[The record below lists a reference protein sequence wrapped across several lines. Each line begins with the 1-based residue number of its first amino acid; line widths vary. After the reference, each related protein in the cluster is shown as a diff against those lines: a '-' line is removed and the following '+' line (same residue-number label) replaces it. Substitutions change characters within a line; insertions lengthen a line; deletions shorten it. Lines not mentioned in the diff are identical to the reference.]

1 MRLEA
6 CLHLLLLLNGA
17 LGLRR
22 GPHHPHGQSPVE
34 RRHHHY
40 KPRGVDSLTAESE
53 VLHDAQHLEEDNK
66 VLTAETLAKMSPEEL
81 EFHYFSAHD
90 FDKNSKLDGLEL
102 LKAVYHTLQHETDE
116 PFEDHDI
123 EPNEDEMDAY
133 IATLNMPRKC
143 GTLYMMFTLTKLKKY
158 NKIIRY
164 LQYRSGNYFN
174 DYFTRSLVDRT
185 LESDDTDRD
194 GYVSYAEYRAARAKN
209 PSDKP
214 PIVMAINKP

>member
-133 IATLNMPRKC
+133 IA
-143 GTLYMMFTLTKLKKY
+143 
-158 NKIIRY
+158 
-164 LQYRSGNYFN
+164 
-174 DYFTRSLVDRT
+174 LVDRT